1 MTPPIY
7 VINMARDTARMD
19 SMAKQLSAQGLAF
32 ERVEAVVGRELTAE
46 QWRANFSPFWY
57 GLLQGRKIT
66 NAELGCSLSHRK
78 IWQMMIDRGQDW
90 AVIFED
96 DAELRPQFSKQLS
109 AIEHA
114 TRDFD
119 MMHLYAFREPDIRHR
134 ESNDSAFKVMRYSG
148 PHGSTAAYALRLS
161 GARKLMRIGR
171 VWTAPDKWTWLSAVT
186 GLKCCGIMPYPV
198 KLEEQHSVV
207 STISGAAERK
217 NNRLW
222 LIAVLP
228 VLRVIRFSISKV
240 RGV

>member
-1 MTPPIY
+1 
-7 VINMARDTARMD
+7 
-19 SMAKQLSAQGLAF
+19 
-32 ERVEAVVGRELTAE
+32 
-46 QWRANFSPFWY
+46 
-57 GLLQGRKIT
+57 
-66 NAELGCSLSHRK
+66 
-78 IWQMMIDRGQDW
+78 MIDRGQSW

-96 DAELRPQFSKQLS
+96 DAELLPQFASQL
-109 AIEHA
+109 AMMEIE

-119 MMHLYAFREPDIRHR
+119 MAQLYAFRDPDKLHHVSR
-134 ESNDSAFKVMRYSG
+134 DGAFKVMRYSG
-148 PHGSTAAYALRLS
+148 PHGSAAAYAMRLS
-161 GARKLMRIGR
+161 GAKKLMSIDK
-171 VWTAPDKWTWLSAVT
+171 VWTVADKWTWLSAVT